1 MSNLVTFKQRMLN
14 ESLKDGSLTTQPIE
28 WLTTDE
34 VSAIYKL
41 PIQSVRNMTSNGSL
55 PVYKLG
61 NRNRYKR
68 SEIDAIL
75 LQNKRG
81 QNVNS

>member
-1 MSNLVTFKQRMLN
+1 MSNLVTLKQHMLN
-14 ESLKDGSLTTQPIE
+14 ESWKDGSLTTQPIE

-41 PIQSVRNMTSNGSL
+41 PAQSVRNMTSNGSL

-75 LQNKRG
+75 LQTKRG

>member
-81 QNVNS
+81 

>member
-14 ESLKDGSLTTQPIE
+14 ESSQDGSLTIQLIE

-34 VSAIYKL
+34 VSLIYK
-41 PIQSVRNMTSNGSL
+41 ISKKSVLNMSSNGSL
-55 PVYKLG
+55 PTYKLG
-61 NRNRYKR
+61 SRNRYKR

-75 LQNKRG
+75 LQTKRG
-81 QNVNS
+81 

>member
-1 MSNLVTFKQRMLN
+1 MSNLVTFKQHMLN
-14 ESLKDGSLTTQPIE
+14 ESSQDGSLTIQLIE

-34 VSAIYKL
+34 VSLIYKL
-41 PIQSVRNMTSNGSL
+41 SKKSVLNMSSNGSL
-55 PVYKLG
+55 PTYKLG

-75 LQNKRG
+75 LQTKRG
-81 QNVNS
+81 